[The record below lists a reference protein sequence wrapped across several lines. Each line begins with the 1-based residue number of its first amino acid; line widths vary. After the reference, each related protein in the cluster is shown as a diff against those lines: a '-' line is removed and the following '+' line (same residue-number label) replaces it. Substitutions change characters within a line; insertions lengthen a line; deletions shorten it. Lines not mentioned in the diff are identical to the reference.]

1 MKQSNWII
9 MCFFTRIL
17 RLLCYLPVFFITKLV
32 ANESTSEEQKK
43 YSSIGG
49 QAVIDGVM
57 MRSPHA
63 FVVALRLPN
72 GKIRL
77 RRDQWFGLGK
87 KFPFFKKFLLRG
99 VLAVIEA
106 MANGVVALNY
116 SANVA
121 MTEELKKE
129 QAQEKEK
136 EETRNKEEK
145 NKEDNNNKE
154 NKKEEKEGLKSI
166 SDKIG
171 IATFITMIISLL
183 FGIVLFVFVPH
194 WITILVGY
202 KDVESFKFHFIDGI
216 IKATIFVLY
225 VFLIGLIPDIKKIFC
240 YHGAEHKAIATF
252 ENKEELTIENAR
264 KYSTLHPRCGTS
276 FIFFLIFISILFFSI
291 VFSSISIAP
300 ELPFV
305 LRHLVI
311 LCLKVLLMF
320 PVAGVSYEILKYAG
334 THSDNNFCKIISF
347 PGMILQRITTNEPT
361 NEQLEVALASIKTVL
376 FLEEKHKLK
385 EQESK
390 ILTVEELEIEKL
402 SEIEKSNATVKDFI
416 E

>member
-1 MKQSNWII
+1 MYIYQSNGRV
-9 MCFFTRIL
+9 MRFFYRVL
-17 RLLCYLPVFFITKLV
+17 QLLWYFLNINPSSFSSSSSD
-32 ANESTSEEQKK
+32 ESSVECSQKK
-43 YSSIGG
+43 YTSIGG
-49 QAVIDGVM
+49 QAVIEGVM

-77 RRDQWFGLGK
+77 RKDQWFGIGK
-87 KFPFFKKFLLRG
+87 KIPILKKFLLRG

-106 MANGVVALNY
+106 MANGIVALNY

-129 QAQEKEK
+129 RQQEQQEKPE
-136 EETRNKEEK
+136 
-145 NKEDNNNKE
+145 
-154 NKKEEKEGLKSI
+154 KKELAEKQEQQESPENLKSLT
-166 SDKIG
+166 DKIG

-194 WITILVGY
+194 WITILIGY
-202 KDVESFKFHFIDGI
+202 SNVESFQFHMIDGI
-216 IKATIFVLY
+216 VKAIIFVLY
-225 VFLIGLIPDIKKIFC
+225 VFLIGLLPDIKKIFC
-240 YHGAEHKAIATF
+240 YHGAEHKSIATF
-252 ENKEELTIENAR
+252 ENKEELTVENAR

-291 VFSSISIAP
+291 IFSSFTLAAG
-300 ELPFV
+300 LPFV

-311 LCLKVLLMF
+311 LCFKVLLMF
-320 PVAGVSYEILKYAG
+320 PVAGISYEILKFAG
-334 THSDNNFCKIISF
+334 THSDNLFCKIISF
-347 PGMILQRITTNEPT
+347 PGMLLQRITTREPN

-376 FLEEKHKLK
+376 FLEEKYNLK
-385 EQESK
+385 QQSTK
-390 ILTVEELEIEKL
+390 ILTVEELEIEHL